1 MALTPAATYRPVE
14 AKMPAQAPAQ
24 PQPLAAAHPGRS
36 AQPEAPRAPP
46 HRIAAYVPLLDRVV
60 GVYRLN
66 HASWGAAA
74 VTGIVGTWIVKAM
87 GGPSYQPA
95 VWANESLVAVCA
107 AAAYLIPECAVRWM
121 DYRAVRAE
129 RRVGLWTLQP
139 PAQMDRILA
148 SAIDASPLTRR
159 GFGAC
164 ARKLAKVFETYP
176 ELDATELTGRL
187 AALSATAATPGLTHD
202 EAGREARA
210 RLRKLVA
217 PLVRLCQSGRITAE
231 AMDDGLILLARHIGG
246 DTRLSPDLASALRD
260 VLDRALQDSVTATQ
274 PARHA
279 ARRAAFHDRLD
290 AVRDFWQPA
299 AAAAPLAQ
307 EAREREEDH
316 DAIVIHMPAIGRAIP
331 HPGRAEGL
339 HG

>member
-1 MALTPAATYRPVE
+1 MALTPAATYRP
-14 AKMPAQAPAQ
+14 ADARTPAHAPAH
-24 PQPLAAAHPGRS
+24 PQPLASAHPGRS
-36 AQPEAPRAPP
+36 AQPEAPRAPA

-60 GVYRLN
+60 GVSQLN
-66 HASWGAAA
+66 HASLGAAA
-74 VTGIVGTWIVKAM
+74 VTGIVGTWIVKAL
-87 GGPSYQPA
+87 GGPSYQSD
-95 VWANESLVAVCA
+95 VWANELLVAACA
-107 AAAYLIPECAVRWM
+107 AVAFAIPEAAVRWM

-139 PAQMDRILA
+139 PAQMDRILT

-159 GFGAC
+159 GFGTC

-176 ELDATELTGRL
+176 ELDATELTARL
-187 AALSATAATPGLTHD
+187 ASLSATAATPGLTQD
-202 EAGREARA
+202 ESGRETRA

-260 VLDRALQDSVTATQ
+260 VLDRALQDSCTATQ
-274 PARHA
+274 PARNA

-290 AVRDFWQPA
+290 EVRDFRQPA

-307 EAREREEDH
+307 EARDSEGGH
-316 DAIVIHMPAIGRAIP
+316 DAIVIHMPAIARATP
-331 HPGRAEGL
+331 HPDRTESL